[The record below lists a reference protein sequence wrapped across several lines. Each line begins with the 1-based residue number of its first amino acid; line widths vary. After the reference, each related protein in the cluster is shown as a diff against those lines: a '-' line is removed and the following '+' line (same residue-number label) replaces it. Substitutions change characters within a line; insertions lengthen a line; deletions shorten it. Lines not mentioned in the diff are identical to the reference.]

1 MIRKVLALTIVALM
15 AGVLFAQEKTV
26 TITGNLMDNAC
37 AESAKDVGA
46 KAKNHSTSCALMD
59 GCEKSGYAVYASDN
73 KLYKLDDKGND
84 SAADLLRN
92 TKTKNGVKVS
102 VEGTLNGDTIKVTK
116 LTEVTDST
124 S

>member
-1 MIRKVLALTIVALM
+1 MIRKVFALTTIVLL
-15 AGVLFAQEKTV
+15 AGVLFAQDKTV

-37 AESAKDVGA
+37 AESAKDLGA

-59 GCEKSGYAVYASDN
+59 GCEKSGYAVYAADS

-84 SAADLLRN
+84 LAVDLLKN

-102 VEGTLNGDTIKVTK
+102 VEGTLNGDTVKVTK
-116 LTEVTDST
+116 LTELTDAIN
-124 S
+124 